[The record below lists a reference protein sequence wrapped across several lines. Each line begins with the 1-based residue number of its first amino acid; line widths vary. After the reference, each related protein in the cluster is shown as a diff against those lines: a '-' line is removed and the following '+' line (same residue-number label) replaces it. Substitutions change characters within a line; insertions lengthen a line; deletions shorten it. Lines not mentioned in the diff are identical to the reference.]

1 MIKRLIHCVKTKM
14 NILIIEDD
22 LDILS
27 NMAEY
32 LELKGY
38 IVDIATDGL
47 QGQHLAEQHH
57 YDLIVMDIN
66 LPRMNGFHICEHLKR
81 QIPQQPVIMITARD
95 QLDDKLHGFSVGADD
110 YLIKPFALA
119 ELHAR
124 IQALWNRCYNLAGQQ
139 ILTVGNLEL
148 NRQTY
153 QLTREG
159 YPLKLAPIP
168 LMLLETL
175 MLASPNVVTRQKLE
189 EHLWKDSPP
198 SSDSLRTHI
207 HQIRQIVDKPFAQA
221 LLQTIHGVG
230 YKLCT

>member
-1 MIKRLIHCVKTKM
+1 MK
-14 NILIIEDD
+14 ILIIEDD
-22 LDILS
+22 RDILQ
-27 NMAEY
+27 NIAEY
-32 LELKGY
+32 LELQGY

-47 QGQHLAEQHH
+47 QGQYLAEQHK

-66 LPRMNGFHICEHLKR
+66 LPRVNGFHICQNLKTNSPR
-81 QIPQQPVIMITARD
+81 QPIIMMTARD
-95 QLDDKLHGFSVGADD
+95 QLHDKLQGFSVGADD

-124 IQALWNRCYNLAGQQ
+124 ILALWNRCYNLAGQQ
-139 ILTVGNLEL
+139 LLTVGDLQL

-153 QLTREG
+153 QLSRQG
-159 YPLKLAPIP
+159 KFLKLAPIP

-175 MLASPNVVTRQKLE
+175 MLASPNVVTRAKLE

-207 HQIRQIVDKPFAQA
+207 HQIRHIIDKPFSHA
-221 LLQTIHGVG
+221 LLHTIHGIG
-230 YKLCT
+230 YKVCI